1 MLVLAAGALAIPVS
15 SIAAPAIAF
24 VVGVSIV
31 PLLVIGLLVGFDRRT
46 ARLLIFALI
55 AIVAISTFMNI
66 VGGPSPT
73 TDGPIVPTPDV
84 VASPPDEAIA
94 IGAGLLL
101 VLAAIGV
108 VVLARLWMRRIP
120 RFEDD
125 VPETRTIDRGID
137 RPGSGR
143 FARLGR
149 RRRRPAPIDAATA
162 YEALIDDVADRP
174 AVRREPAE
182 TPAEHA
188 RRLRSAVS
196 SDLSLDLLAAD
207 YALARF
213 AGVTLSPRENL
224 RAVNWWRSLRR
235 SLGRRGRRG

>member
-1 MLVLAAGALAIPVS
+1 M
-15 SIAAPAIAF
+15 
-24 VVGVSIV
+24 
-31 PLLVIGLLVGFDRRT
+31 
-46 ARLLIFALI
+46 
-55 AIVAISTFMNI
+55 
-66 VGGPSPT
+66 
-73 TDGPIVPTPDV
+73 PTPDV

-188 RRLRSAVS
+188 RRLRSAGS

-213 AGVTLSPRENL
+213 AGVTPLDSREPAGGESVAVAAPEPGAPRPARL
-224 RAVNWWRSLRR
+224 KATLRR
-235 SLGRRGRRG
+235 APERTAPR

>member
-1 MLVLAAGALAIPVS
+1 L
-15 SIAAPAIAF
+15 
-24 VVGVSIV
+24 
-31 PLLVIGLLVGFDRRT
+31 
-46 ARLLIFALI
+46 
-55 AIVAISTFMNI
+55 MNL

-73 TDGPIVPTPDV
+73 TDGPVVPAPDV

-125 VPETRTIDRGID
+125 VLETRTIDRGVD

-143 FARLGR
+143 FTRLGR
-149 RRRRPAPIDAATA
+149 GRRPAPIDGATA
-162 YEALIDDVADRP
+162 YEALIDDLADRP

-188 RRLRSAVS
+188 RRLRSAGS
-196 SDLSLDLLAAD
+196 SDLRLDLLAAD
-207 YALARF
+207 YALVRF
-213 AGVTLSPRENL
+213 AGITLSRREDR
-224 RAVNWWRSLRR
+224 RAVNRWRSLRR
-235 SLGRRGRRG
+235 RLGRRGKRD

>member
-1 MLVLAAGALAIPVS
+1 MPLAIPAS

-24 VVGVSIV
+24 VVGASIG
-31 PLLVIGLLVGFDRRT
+31 PLLVIGLIVGFDRRT

-55 AIVAISTFMNI
+55 AIVAVSTFMNI

-73 TDGPIVPTPDV
+73 TDGPIVPTPNV

-101 VLAAIGV
+101 VLAAIGII
-108 VVLARLWMRRIP
+108 VLARLWMRRIP

-149 RRRRPAPIDAATA
+149 RRRPEPIDAATA

-188 RRLRSAVS
+188 RRLRSAGS

-213 AGVTLSPRENL
+213 AGVSLSTRENL
-224 RAVNWWRSLRR
+224 RAVNRWRSLRR